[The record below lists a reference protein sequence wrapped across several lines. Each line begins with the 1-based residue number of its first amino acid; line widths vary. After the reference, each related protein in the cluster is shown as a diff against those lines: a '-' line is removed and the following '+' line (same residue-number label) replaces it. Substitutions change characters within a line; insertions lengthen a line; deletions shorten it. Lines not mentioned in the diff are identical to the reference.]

1 MNASAVIQAFA
12 SFQTTKRKTSMKVHL
27 LMALILISV
36 WTVQAADVSGTW
48 EGAMETPFG
57 DMDNTI
63 ILKFDA
69 QKQKLTGRV
78 KSDMFDEKIKNAT
91 FKDDT
96 VAFSIDMGFGMT
108 ISYEGTLSENQ
119 LKLKVISPDRQ
130 ASEMICTRKAIPLK
144 KK

>member
-1 MNASAVIQAFA
+1 
-12 SFQTTKRKTSMKVHL
+12 MKLHL

-36 WTVQAADVSGTW
+36 LTAQAADVNGTW

-57 DMDNTI
+57 EMEYTI

-91 FKDDT
+91 LKNDAVSFN
-96 VAFSIDMGFGMT
+96 IDMGFGMM
-108 ISYEGTLSENQ
+108 ISYEGVLVDNK
-119 LKLKVISPDRQ
+119 LKLKVIGPDGNP
-130 ASEMICTRKAIPLK
+130 SDMICTRKEILEK